1 MNTSDIID
9 KVFQIQKNR
18 VSKPDIL
25 TFLNIAQK
33 WAFKKDLE
41 AFKVYAALSTTTSTL
56 SYSFAALATPVRK
69 LVGVTQLTD
78 EEIFGTSSVTIDP
91 DYDYGM
97 NRNWADPRT
106 ENVPGR
112 IDVFGQTFTFIEDP
126 GTEASKWRWIY
137 YRNPK
142 DLMGSTD
149 NTNLIVPEQYHLS
162 LINATCRVCDFEIF
176 QEPFSAKEIEPFFQ
190 DFWSDMAENTLLI
203 GQGGNGI
210 SEGNLP

>member
-1 MNTSDIID
+1 MNTSAIID

-18 VSKPDIL
+18 VGKPDIL

-33 WAFKKDLE
+33 WAFKQDLE
-41 AFKVYAALSTTTSTL
+41 AFKVYATLATTASTL
-56 SYSFAALATPVRK
+56 SYSFSALSTPVRK
-69 LVGVTQLTD
+69 LIGVTQLTD
-78 EEIFGTSSVTIDP
+78 ENIFETNPITIDP
-91 DYDYGM
+91 NYDYGM

-112 IDVFGQTFTFIEDP
+112 IDNFAQTFTFIEDP

-142 DLMGSTD
+142 DLTGPTD
-149 NTNLIVPEQYHLS
+149 NTNLIIPEQYHFS
-162 LINATCRVCDFEIF
+162 LIQATSKMCDFETY
-176 QEPFSAKEIEPFFQ
+176 QEPVSFKEIEPYFQ
-190 DFWSDMAENTLLI
+190 DFWTDMAENTLLI
-203 GQGGNGI
+203 GQGGNGV